1 MLGRRRTRYPSLFA
15 FVASLQRRR
24 PHSQSAPE
32 QAEGADWM
40 KIGAV
45 PLRPLR
51 CKTKALS
58 KPTGPTSSLRREA
71 QVGFGPL

>member
-1 MLGRRRTRYPSLFA
+1 M
-15 FVASLQRRR
+15 
-24 PHSQSAPE
+24 PE
-32 QAEGADWM
+32 QVDGVDRM

-58 KPTGPTSSLRREA
+58 KSTGPTSSLRWEA
-71 QVGFGPL
+71 QVGFGSL